1 MHGNY
6 RGYMKYII
14 IFLLSVSGVEEIKF
28 ETHGLNCGDM
38 AQAWMD
44 VNTRYRDS
52 GIDQG
57 NYTKEGNLF
66 IGYYCQ

>member
-1 MHGNY
+1 
-6 RGYMKYII
+6 MKYVI

-28 ETHGLNCGDM
+28 ETHGLDCSDM

-44 VNTRYRDS
+44 VNTMYQDS

-57 NYTKEGNLF
+57 NFTQDGKLM
-66 IGYYCQ
+66 IGYICD

>member
-1 MHGNY
+1 
-6 RGYMKYII
+6 MKYII

-28 ETHGLNCGDM
+28 ETYGLDCSDM

-44 VNTRYRDS
+44 VNTTYQDS

-57 NYTKEGNLF
+57 NFTQDGKLM
-66 IGYYCQ
+66 IGYSCD

>member
-1 MHGNY
+1 
-6 RGYMKYII
+6 MKYVI

-28 ETHGLNCGDM
+28 ETHGLNCNDM

-44 VNTRYRDS
+44 VNTTYQDS